1 MSDEPSPRP
10 WRIVTFKQCP
20 GIADIMDATGS
31 PAGLV
36 AGELKPEDAQL
47 IVDAVNER
55 DELKADNL
63 ALANGVI
70 ENCDRARRLMYE
82 RDRLRDIVRNAVETL
97 EQVYKHADMTDALRE
112 VVVETQREARAAI
125 GEDAP

>member
-20 GIADIMDATGS
+20 GIADLMDATGS

-70 ENCDRARRLMYE
+70 ENRDRARRLMYE
-82 RDRLRDIVRNAVETL
+82 RDRLRDIVRRLLMLRRGDIAVPMDTEKQIL
-97 EQVYKHADMTDALRE
+97 AD
-112 VVVETQREARAAI
+112 ARAAI
-125 GEDAP
+125 VEETK

>member
-70 ENCDRARRLMYE
+70 ENRDRARRLMYE
-82 RDRLRDIVRNAVETL
+82 RDRLRDIVRRLLMLRRGDIAVPMDTEKQIL
-97 EQVYKHADMTDALRE
+97 AD
-112 VVVETQREARAAI
+112 ARAAI
-125 GEDAP
+125 VEETK

>member
-47 IVDAVNER
+47 IVDAVNEH

-70 ENCDRARRLMYE
+70 ENRDRARRLMYE
-82 RDRLRDIVRNAVETL
+82 HDRLRDIVRRLLMLRRGDIAVPMDTEKQIL
-97 EQVYKHADMTDALRE
+97 AD
-112 VVVETQREARAAI
+112 ARAAI
-125 GEDAP
+125 VEETK